1 MGLIVDTS
9 VFIAGE
15 RRGDSLAEIVRAVSL
30 ARPGSQIAISAITLV
45 ELDHGLYRARSELD
59 RARRKIF
66 TEDVASDL
74 ACYPVDCNTA
84 RVAGRMEGQLANLG
98 FAIGLADLLIGCTA
112 LALGDSVLTLNPKH
126 FNLIPNL
133 SVLTL

>member
-15 RRGDSLAEIVRAVSL
+15 RRGDMLAEILRMVLL
-30 ARPGSQIAISAITLV
+30 AQPGAEVAISAITLV
-45 ELDHGLYRARSELD
+45 ELDHGLYRARSEQD

-66 TEDVASDL
+66 TDDVAVDL
-74 ACYPVDCNTA
+74 ICYPVDRNIA
-84 RVAGRMEGQLANLG
+84 RIAGRIEGQLAASG
-98 FAIGLADLLIGCTA
+98 FAIGLADVLIGCTA
-112 LALGDSVLTLNPKH
+112 LHLGDSVLTLNPKH

-133 SVLTL
+133 NVLTL